1 MISKGALFLQP
12 LFSLQF
18 SLCSIRNK
26 LYIYIYREVSGKG
39 EVLMNDNKKNIKYG
53 LTTEQAER
61 SRNENGDNH
70 LTKYNRNSFLKQ
82 FLSSFGDPIIKILLA
97 ALAINIVFLF
107 QNSDWYESA
116 GIALAVFLATFVST
130 LSEYGS
136 ESAFEKLRE
145 DAEKTKSRVM
155 RNGKAVLLPVGDIV
169 KGDIVLLQAGERVPA
184 DGIVIDGQAA
194 VDQSPLNGESE
205 EVTKRPG
212 VNTGKRDLLN
222 YNQLF
227 SGSNVSSGECVME
240 VTHVGDK
247 TFYGNIAAAMQD
259 KTRESPLKIRLSR
272 LAKLISRL
280 GYIAAVIVG
289 VADLFHSII
298 LENNFDPA
306 QIMAHITNFSYLG
319 LNVLHAF
326 TLAITIIVVAV
337 PEGLP
342 MMITVVLSSNMR
354 RMLKDKVLV
363 RKLVGI
369 ETSGSMNILFT
380 DKTGTLTNGSLKIS
394 KIITGYEAEYD
405 NIEQFKAYKNLYDLY
420 MLSSIYNTQ
429 SIISNNKPLGGNG
442 TDRALMESIFP
453 LQRNPDCKITYKL
466 PFDSKNKYSIT
477 RIKGEKQLTLI
488 KGAPEK
494 ILPKCNKYFNQFG
507 DAVNLNSK
515 GYLNKRLKK
524 LTANKERVIALAATD
539 NDIKSL
545 DNYSGGL
552 TLIALVSIK
561 DEIRKESRKAVKRVQ
576 KAGIQVVMITG
587 DNKDTAMS
595 IGKET
600 GILNSDN
607 KNAVLTGEELS
618 KLTDEQLRKILPDI
632 RIVARALA
640 TDKSRL
646 VEAAQ
651 RNGLV
656 AGMTGDG
663 INDAP
668 ALKKADVGFAM
679 GSGTEV
685 AKEAGDIVILDD
697 NFKSISKA
705 VLYGRTI
712 FHSIRKFIV
721 FQLVMNLCAVGVSI
735 IGPFIG
741 IDAPVTVIQMLWVNI
756 IMDALAGLAFAGE
769 PPLEEYMEEKP
780 KSLNE
785 PILNGSMLR
794 QILWIGCYT
803 IILCLIF
810 LKNHIAHDLFH
821 YSTSENTHFMTCFFA
836 LFIFCGVFN
845 SFNARTNKINVFH
858 DIKKNPLFIII
869 MTAIIIIQILLIYMG
884 GNLFRTVGVPFSEL
898 LIIMLISSTVIF
910 ADVIRKIIMKKRP

>member
-1 MISKGALFLQP
+1 MK
-12 LFSLQF
+12 
-18 SLCSIRNK
+18 
-26 LYIYIYREVSGKG
+26 
-39 EVLMNDNKKNIKYG
+39 DNERNIKYG

-61 SRNENGDNH
+61 SRKENGDNR
-70 LTKYNRNSFLKQ
+70 LTPYKRNSFFKQ
-82 FLSSFGDPIIKILLA
+82 FLCSFGDPIIKILLA
-97 ALAINIVFLF
+97 ALAINIIFLF

-116 GIALAVFLATFVST
+116 GIAIAVFLATFVST

-136 ESAFEKLRE
+136 ESAFEKLRQ
-145 DAEKTKSRVM
+145 DAENTKSRVM
-155 RNGKAVLLPVGDIV
+155 RNGKAVLLSVGDIV

-184 DGIVIDGQAA
+184 DGNVIEGQVA

-205 EVTKRPG
+205 EVNKYIGANST
-212 VNTGKRDLLN
+212 KRDLLN
-222 YNQLF
+222 HTQLF
-227 SGSNVSSGECVME
+227 SGSNVSSGECIME
-240 VTHVGDK
+240 VTYTGDK

-259 KTRESPLKIRLSR
+259 KTRESPLKIRLTG
-272 LAKLISRL
+272 LARLISRL
-280 GYIAAVIVG
+280 GYIAAIIVG
-289 VADLFHSII
+289 IADLFHSII
-298 LENNFDPA
+298 LENNFDPV
-306 QIMAHITNFSYLG
+306 QIMAHLTNFSYLG

-380 DKTGTLTNGSLKIS
+380 DKTGTLTNGRLKIS
-394 KIITGYEAEYD
+394 KIITGYEEEY
-405 NIEQFKAYKNLYDLY
+405 NSMEQFKEKRELYKMYI
-420 MLSSIYNTQ
+420 LSAVYNTQ

-453 LQRNPDCKITYKL
+453 LKANPDYKVIYKL
-466 PFDSKNKYSIT
+466 PFDSKNKYSVA
-477 RIKGEKQLTLI
+477 RIKGNRELTLI

-507 DAVNLNSK
+507 DAVSLNNK
-515 GYLNKRLKK
+515 GYFNKRLKT
-524 LTANKERVIALAATD
+524 LTSNKERVIAIAATD

-545 DNYSGGL
+545 NNYTGGL

-561 DEIRKESRKAVKRVQ
+561 DEIRAESKKAVHNVQ

-595 IGKET
+595 IGRET
-600 GILNSDN
+600 GILNTDN

-618 KLTDEQLRKILPDI
+618 KLTDEQLKRILPDI

-651 RNGLV
+651 KSGLV
-656 AGMTGDG
+656 VGMTGDG

-712 FHSIRKFIV
+712 FNSIRKFIV

-741 IDAPVTVIQMLWVNI
+741 VDAPVTVIQMLWVNI

-769 PPLEEYMEEKP
+769 PPLKEYMQEKP
-780 KSLNE
+780 KPLNE
-785 PILNGSMLR
+785 PILNGNMLK
-794 QILWIGCYT
+794 QILWMGCYT

-810 LKNHIAHDLFH
+810 LKNHIVHDLFH
-821 YSTSENTHFMTCFFA
+821 YSTSDNTHFMTCFFA

-845 SFNARTNKINVFH
+845 SFNARTDRINVFH
-858 DIKKNPLFIII
+858 NISKNPLFILI
-869 MTAIIIIQILLIYMG
+869 MAAIIVIQVLLIYLG
-884 GNLFRTVGVPFSEL
+884 GNLFRTVGVPFDEL
-898 LIIMLISSTVIF
+898 LIIILISATVIF
-910 ADVIRKIIMKKRP
+910 ADMIRKAIIKKRPQY